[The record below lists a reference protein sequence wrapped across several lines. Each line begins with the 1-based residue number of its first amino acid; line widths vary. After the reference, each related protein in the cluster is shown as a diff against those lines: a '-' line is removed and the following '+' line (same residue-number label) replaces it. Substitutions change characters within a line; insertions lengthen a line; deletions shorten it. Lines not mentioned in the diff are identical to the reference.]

1 MINTTILLCTYN
13 EGKYIKNTIL
23 NLEKYIQNFEIIVV
37 DDNSTDNTIAE
48 LQTLNT
54 NTNLKIIQ
62 RKQSKGLAS
71 AFQRA
76 LIESKGDYIGWI
88 DTNMGELANKFPTM
102 INDLK
107 LHDLVLL
114 SRYVEGGSDDRIFIR
129 VFCSKLINLFCRFFL
144 SNKIKDYTS
153 SIFIM
158 KRSIL
163 NETTILGY
171 GHGDFFIEFL
181 YSVIKR
187 GFSIKEIPYKQKMD
201 DDDGNTSTSPNLFK
215 FFILG
220 FFYFLRVILTRFRR
234 R

>member
-62 RKQSKGLAS
+62 RKKSKGLAS